1 MSEHQPIKEFQ
12 TAQLQITPSLP
23 TPSEPEPAPAP
34 PAPSSG
40 GGFSITPQLPGA
52 APSIA
57 PQLPGSS
64 PSVPTTAPTQAA
76 PTGSNLNITI
86 TNPGQIQLL
95 PGQTELQVTFTDPNA
110 QAPSGGLSGWE
121 IFIALTAALLI
132 APFIQREA
140 GKWTAN
146 LNALQFV
153 QRNGIAISAY
163 LLIFTIGWI
172 VFMIILPQLYMF
184 DFSFR
189 HNLPPPAIGGPDDV
203 YTLKN
208 YKYLIFGREGSDE
221 LLNWLHLEVF
231 FKTIFASVIVT
242 LINFL
247 LCYPLAFFM
256 AQMVRGRG
264 QRLLFLCLL
273 LPFWVNEILRAFA
286 FKLIFAEQ
294 GLINSMLLGVGIMDQ
309 PYDFLGANIAL
320 YTGLTYAYILLMIF
334 PLYNAIESLD
344 HNQIEAARDMGASW
358 LKIHMRV
365 VMPHAKPGI
374 ASGCTMVFMLTA
386 GALAAPNIL
395 GGPSSLWFTQIIY
408 QWYNTGGNWP
418 QGSAYAFVL
427 LLSCIIFVRIMMRV
441 FKVGLGDIAKR

>member
-1 MSEHQPIKEFQ
+1 M
-12 TAQLQITPSLP
+12 PS
-23 TPSEPEPAPAP
+23 S
-34 PAPSSG
+34 APSGSVSG
-40 GGFSITPQLPGA
+40 S
-52 APSIA
+52 
-57 PQLPGSS
+57 
-64 PSVPTTAPTQAA
+64 
-76 PTGSNLNITI
+76 GSNLNITI
-86 TNPGQIQLL
+86 TNPDKLPSL
-95 PGQTELQVTFTDPNA
+95 PPGQHELKLVIQDQSHA
-110 QAPSGGLSGWE
+110 SSASSGIGFVE
-121 IFIALTAALLI
+121 IFIAIVAALLV
-132 APFIQREA
+132 APFVQREA
-140 GKWTAN
+140 GKWSAN
-146 LNALQFV
+146 LNALRFV
-153 QRNGIAISAY
+153 QKNGIAISTY
-163 LLIFTIGWI
+163 LLVFTIGWI
-172 VFMIILPQLYMF
+172 VFLIILPQLYMF

-189 HNLPPPAIGGPDDV
+189 HNLNPSEVGTSVDT

-221 LLNWLHLEVF
+221 MLNWLHLQVF
-231 FKTIFASVIVT
+231 IKTIIASVIVT
-242 LINFL
+242 LINFA

-256 AQMVRGRG
+256 AQMVRGRS

-286 FKLIFAEQ
+286 FKIIFADK
-294 GLINSMLLGVGIMDQ
+294 GLVNAALIALGIFDQ
-309 PYDFLGANIAL
+309 PYDFLSANVAL

-344 HNQIEAARDMGASW
+344 PNQIEAARDMGASW
-358 LKIHMRV
+358 IKIHRRV

-418 QGSAYAFVL
+418 QGSAYAFIL
-427 LLSCIIFVRIMMRV
+427 LISCIIFVRIMMRV